1 MVMDFLN
8 QGISPPN
15 FNETHIVLIPKIK
28 EPKRVTN
35 YRPISLSNVTY
46 KIVSK
51 VIANRLKKILPSIIS
66 KTQNAF
72 VHERLITDN
81 VLVAFETMHHIS
93 NKKFGKVGEMARK
106 LDMSKAYDTVGWEY
120 LEKIMKKFGFDER
133 WRVLVMRCVRSV
145 TYSIKINGSPRGH
158 IIPSRGIRQGDPLS
172 PYLFLLCAEGL
183 STLIKASMARG
194 NMTEVSVCH
203 RGPILSHLFFADDS
217 LIFYKASL
225 EECDAL

>member
-1 MVMDFLN
+1 
-8 QGISPPN
+8 
-15 FNETHIVLIPKIK
+15 
-28 EPKRVTN
+28 
-35 YRPISLSNVTY
+35 
-46 KIVSK
+46 
-51 VIANRLKKILPSIIS
+51 
-66 KTQNAF
+66 
-72 VHERLITDN
+72 
-81 VLVAFETMHHIS
+81 
-93 NKKFGKVGEMARK
+93 
-106 LDMSKAYDTVGWEY
+106 
-120 LEKIMKKFGFDER
+120 MK
-133 WRVLVMRCVRSV
+133 CVRSV